1 MIAKTN
7 LVHPTPIAELV
18 PNRPAMVHGVVVHF
32 GGVFER
38 PSRGRAWPVR
48 TVRLR
53 DASGEVALSL
63 WGDEVGHLR
72 EANRVLLVEAWV
84 SEYRGQ
90 PELTLGSRG
99 YILNLGPASGRRP
112 LWRAGPKDG
121 SFVWGLVRR
130 RLREKDLRTLPAQE
144 RPAPSAALPPT
155 LSAPCG
161 PTPLSPDPIPV
172 VAEVPAQGG
181 Q

>member
-7 LVHPTPIAELV
+7 LVHPTPIAELA

-48 TVRLR
+48 TVHLR

-72 EANRVLLVEAWV
+72 EADRVLLVEAWV

-99 YILNLGPASGRRP
+99 YIVNLGPASGRGP
-112 LWRAGPKDG
+112 LWSPGPKDG

-130 RLREKDLRTLPAQE
+130 RLREKDLRVRAAQE
-144 RPAPSAALPPT
+144 RPVSSAALPPAPP
-155 LSAPCG
+155 APCG
-161 PTPLSPDPIPV
+161 PTPPSPDLTS
-172 VAEVPAQGG
+172 AATEVPAQGG